1 MTQAIA
7 SPRPTAAPEDGHLPA
22 RRFVRHVYYV
32 PGFFMGGPRFYR
44 RTLVKE
50 GERHAA
56 AHGVAV
62 EVSDDPE
69 LSADGLVPRFRLRA
83 RRPEGEVETRYAL
96 MRWEDIVLDYL
107 AKPWSWRIA
116 GGLATF
122 FDYVLSGAYGR
133 MFGLMRRFAIA
144 WLFPFLYY
152 PLALALVAVAGVLA
166 YGLGRAAGWETGAFL
181 IGLVVSGLAL
191 LAAGQLG
198 RTAFFYLILNDF
210 IFSRAIALDRAPELW
225 TRLDAFADH
234 VAVSLDRPD
243 VDEVVVIGHS
253 FGACLSPLV
262 VERLAE
268 RHGDSLSRT
277 PVTLMTLGG
286 SLPLIGLHRR
296 ANRFRAALQRV
307 SALPNVTWIDVSSS
321 YDAMNFK
328 RFDPIARFGLH
339 DPARGTRSPQLIDTR
354 FGKHQEGGFIAKWKL
369 MRVHM
374 QFIKS
379 TDRREGYDY
388 LRLITSAV
396 PIPEALATVD
406 R

>member
-1 MTQAIA
+1 MTETAL
-7 SPRPTAAPEDGHLPA
+7 SPRPEAGSALRP
-22 RRFVRHVYYV
+22 FVRHLYYV

-44 RTLVKE
+44 HTLASEASRHGRANGIEVKVADD
-50 GERHAA
+50 GEH
-56 AHGVAV
+56 
-62 EVSDDPE
+62 
-69 LSADGLVPRFRLRA
+69 SADGPLPRFVLRA
-83 RRPEGEVETRYAL
+83 RRPERDVEVRYSL
-96 MRWEDIVLDYL
+96 LRWEDIVLDYL
-107 AKPWSWRIA
+107 ARPWSWRIRA
-116 GGLATF
+116 GAETF
-122 FDYVLSGAYGR
+122 VDYVFSGVLGR

-144 WLFPFLYY
+144 WVMPFVYY
-152 PLALALVAVAGVLA
+152 PLAMVLVVLA
-166 YGLGRAAGWETGAFL
+166 GLSVHGALRAAGLEAWAFL
-181 IGLVVSGLAL
+181 LGLAASGLAL
-191 LAAGQLG
+191 LAAGQFG
-198 RTAFFYLILNDF
+198 RFAYGYLMLNDL

-225 TRLDAFADH
+225 NRLDAFADH
-234 VAVSLDRPD
+234 VAGSLGRAD

-268 RHGDSLSRT
+268 RHGDALSRT

-296 ANRFRAALQRV
+296 AKRFRAALQRV

-328 RFDPIARFGLH
+328 RFDPIVRFNLH

-354 FGKHQEGGFIAKWKL
+354 FGKHQGGGFIAKWKL

-388 LRLITSAV
+388 LRLITGAV
-396 PIPEALATVD
+396 PIPEALAKVD